1 MAVECRA
8 ARADEYAAAAQLRQ
22 EMALELGNDYD
33 AQAPDW
39 RAKFCAYFG
48 GKQAAGA
55 AQLFLA
61 YDGEMPVGCAV
72 VSLQEHYRRFV
83 FGTES
88 AWVNAVY
95 VRPAYRRRGVGR
107 RLMELIVAWAR
118 ERDCVNVRLRASE
131 DGKLLYETLG
141 FHQGR
146 EMELPL

>member
-1 MAVECRA
+1 
-8 ARADEYAAAAQLRQ
+8 
-22 EMALELGNDYD
+22 
-33 AQAPDW
+33 
-39 RAKFCAYFG
+39 
-48 GKQAAGA
+48 
-55 AQLFLA
+55 
-61 YDGEMPVGCAV
+61 
-72 VSLQEHYRRFV
+72 V